1 MKQKISDRRILTLLS
16 SLKNIESQYPSRMM
30 RSRRQRYIRQ
40 VAAAVAVKTDGMP
53 PKRPPR

>member
-40 VAAAVAVKTDGMP
+40 VAKTVKVKTEGKQ
-53 PKRPPR
+53 KRPPR